1 MLTQR
6 RKPQST
12 SLLGH
17 TGTMNP
23 GFASDLCSL
32 PSGPHRLSLEL
43 HLCRSRAQSQMPH
56 RDGYSLLIA
65 LDPAGSL
72 APTVPTLRPLHVQL
86 LVAEAICSR

>member
-17 TGTMNP
+17 TGTMSP

-32 PSGPHRLSLEL
+32 PSGPYRLSLEL
-43 HLCRSRAQSQMPH
+43 HLCRSPEPRARCPTEMVTH
-56 RDGYSLLIA
+56 CLLHWTQP
-65 LDPAGSL
+65 DP
-72 APTVPTLRPLHVQL
+72 LRPQFPRSVP
-86 LVAEAICSR
+86 STFSFS